1 MTRRDLIQ
9 KVIIGGTA
17 FLILPPVLSSCS
29 KDDDGNG
36 GTTPPPGKKITLD
49 LTNPTYA
56 ALNTVGGFVVTQ
68 GLIVANTPGGFVAL
82 DSTCTHQGCTIG
94 YSSTANNFPCPCH
107 GSVYSVTG
115 GVLNGPTTVALQA
128 YSTSKSGNILTI
140 TL

>member
-9 KVIIGGTA
+9 KVLIGSTT

-29 KDDDGNG
+29 KDENDNG

-49 LTNPTYA
+49 LTNQSYS
-56 ALNTVGGFVVTQ
+56 ALNTVGGFILTQ
-68 GLIVANTPGGFVAL
+68 GIIVANTAGGYVAL

-115 GVLNGPTTVALQA
+115 GVVNGPTTVALKS
-128 YSTSKSGNILTI
+128 YSASKSGNILTI